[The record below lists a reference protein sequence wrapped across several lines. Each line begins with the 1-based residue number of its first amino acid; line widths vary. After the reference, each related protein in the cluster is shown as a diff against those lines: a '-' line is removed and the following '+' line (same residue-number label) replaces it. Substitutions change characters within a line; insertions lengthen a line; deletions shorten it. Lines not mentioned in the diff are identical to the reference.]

1 MEKNS
6 KVSNKSFGIVFFVFF
21 LILSSILFYKNISF
35 YFYFMIL
42 AFLFLILGLIN
53 SSILTPLNK
62 LWMMFGDLLGKVI
75 SPIIMFFIYF
85 GVVVLTK
92 IFILILNKDI
102 LNLKLEKL
110 KKTYWLERS
119 KNINSMD
126 NQF

>member
-1 MEKNS
+1 MGKNS
-6 KVSNKSFGIVFFVFF
+6 KVSNKSFGIVFFIFF
-21 LILSSILFYKNISF
+21 IILSSILYYKNISF
-35 YFYFMIL
+35 YIYFIIL
-42 AFLFLILGLIN
+42 AFLFFILGLIN

-62 LWMMFGDLLGKVI
+62 IWMMFGDLLGKVI

-102 LNLKLEKL
+102 LNLKLDKL

>member
-1 MEKNS
+1 MGKNS
-6 KVSNKSFGIVFFVFF
+6 KVSNKSFGIVFFIFF
-21 LILSSILFYKNISF
+21 LFLSSILFYKNIGF
-35 YFYFMIL
+35 YIYFIIL
-42 AFLFLILGLIN
+42 AFLFFILGLIN

-62 LWMMFGDLLGKVI
+62 IWMMFGDLLGKVI

-102 LNLKLEKL
+102 LNLKLDKL